1 MKLSVLT
8 ATYNR
13 SNYLEKLYKSILKN
27 IETSNIEAEWI
38 IINDGS
44 TDNTE
49 KVIENL
55 IFENRI
61 EIKYLFQENSG
72 KMEAIN
78 RGMEEVAG
86 EMIVDCDSD
95 DFFTDNAFRIIE
107 QNASKLLEN
116 EKIYALCFL
125 KQDLLGNI
133 SGKMFPKDYMESKMF
148 DLYFKQDIKGEK
160 ILVFNAE
167 IRKKYKHELEKNEK
181 FITEARMYHK
191 MDEKYKIICINES
204 IEIGEYQED
213 GYTKNIRKTFFN
225 NPNGYYMYFKEIL
238 QKGLKKVKLEKK
250 IYILK
255 MYGLFF
261 IIRLK
266 NILRFYFK
274 NKKRF

>member
-181 FITEARMYHK
+181 FITEARMEAVVSK
-191 MDEKYKIICINES
+191 VSLMLVA
-204 IEIGEYQED
+204 
-213 GYTKNIRKTFFN
+213 FN
-225 NPNGYYMYFKEIL
+225 SS
-238 QKGLKKVKLEKK
+238 
-250 IYILK
+250 
-255 MYGLFF
+255 
-261 IIRLK
+261 
-266 NILRFYFK
+266 
-274 NKKRF
+274 

>member
-160 ILVFNAE
+160 ILVIIGPEGGFEEKEVEKARTAGARVISLGKRILRAE
-167 IRKKYKHELEKNEK
+167 TAGMALMAVLM
-181 FITEARMYHK
+181 F
-191 MDEKYKIICINES
+191 
-204 IEIGEYQED
+204 
-213 GYTKNIRKTFFN
+213 
-225 NPNGYYMYFKEIL
+225 
-238 QKGLKKVKLEKK
+238 KLEE
-250 IYILK
+250 
-255 MYGLFF
+255 
-261 IIRLK
+261 
-266 NILRFYFK
+266 
-274 NKKRF
+274 